1 MSNFF
6 NNLNGIIKNYNS
18 ICDSWVLNNDISY
31 EYEKGYKTPCL
42 LMSKSEFLE
51 YKTFNEIKFIDG
63 FKKVLVD
70 LLINL
75 DDKKSSQIDLVAL
88 HKSGIYVIEC
98 KNISSIINGNYSD
111 EYWSYSNNSIYSPL
125 YQNNSHIEALKNKLN
140 IYDDFYFNSIVVFGN
155 KSNLNICNDSSDKQ
169 FYNPYIINQKDIK
182 STLYKI
188 SNEKKD
194 LFSDDDLIRIYKK
207 LSTYSRPTPESKLKH
222 LEYVK
227 KIRK

>member
-6 NNLNGIIKNYNS
+6 NNLIDIIGNYNY
-18 ICDSWVLNNDISY
+18 ICDSWILNNDISY
-31 EYEKGYKTPCL
+31 EYEKGYKTPSL
-42 LMSKSEFLE
+42 LMAKSEFLE
-51 YKTFNEIKFIDG
+51 YKTFNTIKCIDG
-63 FKKVLVD
+63 FKKILVD

-98 KNISSIINGNYSD
+98 KNTSCSISGNYSD
-111 EYWSYSNNSIYSPL
+111 EYWSYSNNSRYSPL

-155 KSNLNICNDSSDKQ
+155 KSNFNINNDSYDKQ

-188 SNEKKD
+188 SKEKED
-194 LFSDDDLIRIYKK
+194 LLSDDELINIYQK
-207 LSTYSRPTPESKLKH
+207 LSAYSRPTPKDKLRH

-227 KIRK
+227 KIIK